1 MFFIWVV
8 WDPELF
14 GWVVTV
20 KCLVR
25 THQVVY
31 EKSSKF
37 VSSKPNQS
45 VLYFYVERIV
55 TTLSTVYIS
64 ALKQTTMIR
73 IIKLDYLR
81 LTRAR
86 DDGAVVQDWE
96 EPCHYRISL
105 FRLMGCFK
113 MFDNSMFLHRKWA
126 RSLRCLLWI
135 SCPSAGWLSLTS
147 GRRSQ
152 RWKSTETRNAA
163 RKVTAES
170 SLTIRLNSS
179 LLPRTAHTGRGCF
192 PSRCLLV
199 FSNPNK
205 IQLLFNYCS
214 TRYSRK

>member
-1 MFFIWVV
+1 MTLKPCKDTPSCQRKIFKIRKLKTKPKCFIFLRRK
-8 WDPELF
+8 DCDY
-14 GWVVTV
+14 TV
-20 KCLVR
+20 
-25 THQVVY
+25 H
-31 EKSSKF
+31 
-37 VSSKPNQS
+37 S
-45 VLYFYVERIV
+45 VHFCFETNNYDQDN
-55 TTLSTVYIS
+55 
-64 ALKQTTMIR
+64 KIR
-73 IIKLDYLR
+73 LLAA
-81 LTRAR
+81 RAR
-86 DDGAVVQDWE
+86 GYGALVQDWE